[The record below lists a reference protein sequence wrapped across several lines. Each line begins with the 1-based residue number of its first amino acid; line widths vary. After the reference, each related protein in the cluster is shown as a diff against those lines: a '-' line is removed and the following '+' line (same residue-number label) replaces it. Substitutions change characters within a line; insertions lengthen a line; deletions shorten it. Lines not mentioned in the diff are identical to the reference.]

1 MLGNNNSSTSK
12 GFTFLNFK
20 DGKIV
25 KRNGLILE
33 EFDFIEGS
41 LEKIF
46 LKERD
51 FNGERVLY
59 WYVVLQDEKNER
71 FALSFN
77 YNSGVFKSVVLS
89 LASDDTIG
97 LSNKIRIDS
106 YFKDGKTKVVVR
118 NGTNKLDWVTRDLP
132 PVNEVDVGGKIVKDE
147 SARMELIS
155 HYVEKINRLLGTR

>member
-1 MLGNNNSSTSK
+1 MLGNNNNSTSK

-155 HYVEKINRLLGTR
+155 HYVEKINGLLGVR